1 MGGSSVGGNSL
12 LQRNCIVIQD
22 TTGRKEINNNDD
34 ASETVISNS
43 VEGVNRGFT
52 AAYTRGGKVAQDS
65 TGIKE
70 IINLADYDESETA
83 TSDYVTGGKRR
94 FTAAFA
100 RGGKFQW
107 CIFLINDE

>member
-1 MGGSSVGGNSL
+1 M
-12 LQRNCIVIQD
+12 
-22 TTGRKEINNNDD
+22 
-34 ASETVISNS
+34 
-43 VEGVNRGFT
+43 
-52 AAYTRGGKVAQDS
+52 AQDS

-107 CIFLINDE
+107 CIFFK